1 VIQGNIGVNP
11 SLTITAVA
19 EYCMSSVPANS
30 ELPVSDISKQ
40 LKLLEAEWKKKRSV

>member
-19 EYCMSSVPANS
+19 EYCMDKIPSADGSAVT
-30 ELPVSDISKQ
+30 DISKQ
-40 LKLLEAEWKKKRSV
+40 LKTLEDEWKKKTSV